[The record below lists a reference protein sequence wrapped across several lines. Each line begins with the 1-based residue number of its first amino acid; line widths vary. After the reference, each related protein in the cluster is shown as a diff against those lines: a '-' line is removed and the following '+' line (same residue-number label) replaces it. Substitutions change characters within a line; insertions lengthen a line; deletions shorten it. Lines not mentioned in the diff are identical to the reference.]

1 MEYRPSIRGWW
12 STWPHRYCFIN
23 AYIDPIDICLAIRVI
38 DFNDHLN
45 QFSRHVSILFKMN
58 VCTRNTFAQ
67 TTTTRNLSLWSFLLS
82 FYHSALSQSYLS
94 GKFYLSTFC
103 HSLNGNSHL
112 INNETFFSWSY
123 MAEWSRPSLK
133 SFKTKREAVLTWSK
147 AITLI
152 NWHSIFSEHISSFI
166 VSHFV
171 VFIPT
176 VSNVRWTMIVFFVVL
191 GLWVWND
198 DGCLELNWN
207 LHQNGKFVQEEWVQS
222 GQQVEVC
229 SDRCV
234 VLVYEVSLLRPT

>member
-1 MEYRPSIRGWW
+1 
-12 STWPHRYCFIN
+12 
-23 AYIDPIDICLAIRVI
+23 
-38 DFNDHLN
+38 
-45 QFSRHVSILFKMN
+45 MN

-67 TTTTRNLSLWSFLLS
+67 TTTTCNLSLWSFLLS
-82 FYHSALSQSYLS
+82 LYHSALSQCYLS
-94 GKFYLSTFC
+94 GKFYFSTFC

-133 SFKTKREAVLTWSK
+133 SFKTKWEAVLTWSK

-176 VSNVRWTMIVFFVVL
+176 VSDVSWTMIVFFVVL

-229 SDRCV
+229 SDRYE
-234 VLVYEVSLLRPT
+234 VLVYEVSLLRPTLRIHTLWISMKFLKLLELSLEH